1 MAIVSPKKFPI
12 RSIKD
17 NAQSNGQVYNPP
29 RMVEHGGL
37 KSVSQYGKDST
48 FNVEAPEKGSGSG
61 TKGSEAPY

>member
-1 MAIVSPKKFPI
+1 MPIANPKRFPI
-12 RSIKD
+12 RSIKS
-17 NAQSNGQVYNPP
+17 NAQEAGQVYNPP

-48 FNVEAPEKGSGSG
+48 FNVEAPEKGSGTG

>member
-12 RSIKD
+12 RSLKD
-17 NAQSNGQVYNPP
+17 NSQSAGTVWNPP

-48 FNVEAPEKGSGSG
+48 FMVEAPEKGSGTG
-61 TKGSEAPY
+61 DKGSVAPY

>member
-1 MAIVSPKKFPI
+1 MAIVSPKRFPI

-17 NAQSNGQVYNPP
+17 NSQAAGQVYNPP
-29 RMVEHGGL
+29 RMVELGGL

-48 FNVEAPEKGSGSG
+48 FNVEAPEKGSGTG